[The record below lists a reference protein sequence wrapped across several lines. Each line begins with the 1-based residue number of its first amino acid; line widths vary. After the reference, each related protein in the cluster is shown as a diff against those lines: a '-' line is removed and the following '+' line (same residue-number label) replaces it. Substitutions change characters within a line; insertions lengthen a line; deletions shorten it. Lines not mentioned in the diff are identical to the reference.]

1 MESNRNFMDCYLSP
15 DEYIRAEIC
24 ANRGPQNVMQK
35 DTLLYLLEAAHMKA
49 DPKATK
55 GELYDQLRKEM
66 TVEEIAARCKHLGVS
81 SRSWQLK
88 FGISNDDVR
97 YMALA
102 GYITV
107 TGKVRFR
114 GWGRMQ
120 EAPLYSVF
128 DYFRLSKE
136 DVQQWLLDNPRP
148 EKWWM
153 MRQE

>member
-1 MESNRNFMDCYLSP
+1 MESNRNFMDRYSSP

-55 GELYDQLRKEM
+55 GE
-66 TVEEIAARCKHLGVS
+66 RCEHLGVS